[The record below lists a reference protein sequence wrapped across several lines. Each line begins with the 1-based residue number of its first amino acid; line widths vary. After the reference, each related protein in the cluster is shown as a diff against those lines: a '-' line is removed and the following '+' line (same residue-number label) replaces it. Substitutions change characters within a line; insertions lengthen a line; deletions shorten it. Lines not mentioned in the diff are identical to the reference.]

1 MFSFF
6 RVFQSKLIPLY
17 FRYDYFNRAKSTGVL
32 STLCL
37 ILLAVLWTSYAVSL
51 SDCDHEHLYSMFKL
65 KNRFPSNA
73 LTCLVIVSRF
83 VRLPGNSLD
92 IHNEGGG
99 STMLF

>member
-1 MFSFF
+1 MPYIT
-6 RVFQSKLIPLY
+6 RCALDIICSK
-17 FRYDYFNRAKSTGVL
+17 FM
-32 STLCL
+32 
-37 ILLAVLWTSYAVSL
+37 